1 MVKYETRK
9 YRLKGIMPVL
19 GGVALD
25 KEVYT
30 KYIATKAREN
40 EKSAALADAE
50 NVPDK
55 DEEVTETITGFYRD
69 ENGYPIMKAYQ
80 VKGFLK
86 EAAKALK
93 DQLGLASY
101 LSKIDNLVFVGEPNL
116 TIRRNGEVVTKIDGY
131 LERPLR
137 AETAKGPRVSL
148 AKSER
153 IDEGWEIEITIK
165 VLENKG
171 TAKSCAMDFDVI
183 ESLLAYGE
191 MKGMLQWRNAGYG
204 AFVTERLK

>member
-1 MVKYETRK
+1 MKYEERR
-9 YRLKGIMPVL
+9 YRLTGIMPVL

-55 DEEVTETITGFYRD
+55 DEEVTESITGFYRD
-69 ENGYPIMKAYQ
+69 KDGYPIMKGYQ

-101 LSKIDNLVFVGEPNL
+101 LSKIDNLVFIKEQNL
-116 TIRRNGEVVTKIDGY
+116 QIKRNGEVVKQIDGY

-137 AETAKGPRVSL
+137 AETAKGPRVGL
-148 AKSER
+148 VKSER
-153 IDEGWEIEITIK
+153 IDEGWEIEIIIR
-165 VLENKG
+165 VLENSK

-183 ESLLAYGE
+183 ENLLSYGE

-204 AFVTERLK
+204 SFVTDVLK